1 MKNISTHKTEVSGS
15 SPEWPTIG
23 IPPRRLK
30 EKSDMAATKSELDK
44 AREAGKI
51 EARKEVGEWIEAN
64 MLEGP
69 YRTVYSDIFPPMIQH
84 LKAGKRL

>member
-1 MKNISTHKTEVSGS
+1 
-15 SPEWPTIG
+15 
-23 IPPRRLK
+23 
-30 EKSDMAATKSELDK
+30 MAATESNKAIKE

-51 EARKEVGEWIEAN
+51 EARKELGKWLENN

-69 YRTVYSDIFPPMIQH
+69 CRTVYSDIFPSMIGR